1 MYGEWVNENKR
12 FLLVI
17 LSVFAGGGSI
27 LTYIL
32 PSQADSQNGIN
43 LSYKPF
49 IRVNIDT
56 DSNFS
61 FLKQEVT
68 SGVIYRGLP
77 SKYMDKENF
86 KKASSKPHFKKG
98 GDYFYKESKE
108 LDADFIS
115 HVIEILKTK
124 DALGAYPKVDAN
136 TGLGV
141 VIKFCGGFHA
151 DYMVTLKTQTQK
163 VDIQICYGCED
174 IKLYLDDVFIG
185 QYDFD
190 TEYAFEKWTKSYENM
205 GLD

>member
-1 MYGEWVNENKR
+1 MLFV
-12 FLLVI
+12 V
-17 LSVFAGGGSI
+17 AGGGSI

-56 DSNFS
+56 DPNFS

-77 SKYMDKENF
+77 SKYMDKEKF
-86 KKASSKPHFKKG
+86 KEASSKPHFQKG
-98 GDYFYKESKE
+98 GDSFYKESKE

-124 DALGAYPKVDAN
+124 DALGAYPKPDSK
-136 TGLGV
+136 TGLEV
-141 VIKFCGGFHA
+141 VKLCGGFHA
-151 DYMVTLKTQTQK
+151 DYMVTMKTQTQK
-163 VDIQICYGCED
+163 IDVQICYGCGD
-174 IKLYLDDVFIG
+174 IKLYLDDMFIG